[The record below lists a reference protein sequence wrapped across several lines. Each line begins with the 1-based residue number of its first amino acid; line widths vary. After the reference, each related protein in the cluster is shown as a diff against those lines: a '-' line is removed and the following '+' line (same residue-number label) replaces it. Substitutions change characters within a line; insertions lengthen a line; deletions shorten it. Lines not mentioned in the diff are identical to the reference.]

1 MTARKSVWAGVRGV
15 NGRMAEIFTRASLKQ
30 QTSSY
35 RYRNEWKP
43 MAALHQQWC
52 KVYMISHGP
61 VCMCGLCAETVV
73 HCLVCLLGHRS
84 RGGLGR
90 WCSYRATVQTPQP
103 APPLLR
109 LRVLLFLS
117 IDLPHFHS
125 RNHSAGLSTQLTF
138 PRTLPIPISM
148 ILKSWPIFPQC
159 SAGSLRSPS
168 LQLQREGSKGNI
180 QNTVKET
187 ETISIV

>member
-61 VCMCGLCAETVV
+61 VWA
-73 HCLVCLLGHRS
+73 VCWNSCTLFSLFTWSPES
-84 RGGLGR
+84 RGIRQMMQLPCY
-90 WCSYRATVQTPQP
+90 CSNSPAGTTSPPPQGFTLLIDWLTPFPFQESLSRLINTAHFPKDTAYSHIHDPEILAYIPTVQCWISAITQP
-103 APPLLR
+103 A
-109 LRVLLFLS
+109 
-117 IDLPHFHS
+117 
-125 RNHSAGLSTQLTF
+125 A
-138 PRTLPIPISM
+138 
-148 ILKSWPIFPQC
+148 
-159 SAGSLRSPS
+159 
-168 LQLQREGSKGNI
+168 SKGRK
-180 QNTVKET
+180 QRKYT
-187 ETISIV
+187 EYSKGDWNN